1 MGSKGSAPK
10 APDYV
15 GAANAQAEASKEVTN
30 IQNFANR
37 PTINTPFG
45 TESWNSQASID
56 PATGQRVTS
65 WTQNT
70 TLAPGLQ
77 AALDAQVGTQLGRS
91 NLANDF
97 MGRVANEYSTPF
109 DWQGLPQMA
118 QMNGAPSLNT
128 GMADY
133 AQGLNTGVN
142 SRSGGISGGFNFG
155 GPQMGMNPM
164 VGNIAQQTGQTQLQR
179 NFDPMM
185 GLNYSTGSTP
195 INAQFND
202 MQGGLQ
208 RGVQDYGLNTQFGS
222 GAGNIQSGVQDY
234 GLDTQF
240 GSGVNDIQ
248 RGVQNYGLNAQ
259 FDPMQGGL
267 ARNVQQQNIQRSL
280 NTGDNPALPQFDSGY
295 RDTVAQSL
303 IERMMPVHDR
313 QRNEIETQLA
323 NSGYTV
329 GSEGYTRALADMQG
343 RQAAERYNALD
354 TAGNEAQR
362 LYGMQMGSRQQAFN
376 EDMGMGQFANSAAN
390 QAFQQSLGANQFQ
403 NQATSQ
409 AYQQAMNAQQAGN
422 QALGQQFNQNLQ
434 QGQFG
439 NQAAAQAYQQ
449 AMGAQQAGNQA
460 LGQQFGQGLQAA
472 QFGNQAEGQRF
483 QQEMN
488 AQQAGNQALGQQFQQ
503 GVTAGQFGN
512 QATAQAYQQALAAQQ
527 AGNQAQGQRFQQD
540 LAANQFGNQ
549 AMGQAFQQN
558 MAAGQAGNQAAGQ
571 EFQQGS
577 SANQFQNQAAN
588 QIFQQ
593 MLGASQ
599 FGNQA
604 QQQLFGQN
612 MGMADLSNRANAQAF
627 GQDLQA
633 AQFGNQALGQA
644 AALDQSRMGAMNQA
658 MGQQFGM
665 NQQLA
670 NQQNQLRQQ
679 AIAEQMQRRGM
690 SLNEMNALLSG
701 QQVGMPQMPN
711 FNQAQRSETP
721 DILGAT
727 QMGYDAQL
735 GAYNAKQAGASNMM
749 GGLFSLGGA
758 ALSNPFMFSDR
769 RLKRGLKRVGTH
781 AIGVGI
787 YDYTM
792 LGFPQRGVIAQEVQK
807 VRPDLVA
814 RHASGYLTVNYS
826 EL

>member
-1 MGSKGSAPK
+1 MGGKGSAPK

-37 PTINTPFG
+37 PTINTPYG
-45 TESWNSQASID
+45 SESWSNQASID

-97 MGRVANEYSTPF
+97 MGRVANEYSQPF
-109 DWQGLPQMA
+109 DYENLPQMA
-118 QMNGAPSLNT
+118 QMGGAPSLYT
-128 GMADY
+128 GLADY
-133 AQGLNTGVN
+133 AQGLSTGVN
-142 SRSGGISGGFNFG
+142 SRSGDVVGGFGFG
-155 GPQMGMNPM
+155 GPQM
-164 VGNIAQQTGQTQLQR
+164 
-179 NFDPMM
+179 
-185 GLNYSTGSTP
+185 
-195 INAQFND
+195 
-202 MQGGLQ
+202 
-208 RGVQDYGLNTQFGS
+208 GVQDYGLNT
-222 GAGNIQSGVQDY
+222 
-234 GLDTQF
+234 
-240 GSGVNDIQ
+240 
-248 RGVQNYGLNAQ
+248 Q

-267 ARNVQQQNIQRSL
+267 ARNVQQQDVQRQL
-280 NTGDNPALPQFDSGY
+280 NMGDNPALPQFDSSY
-295 RDTVAQSL
+295 RDSVAQSL

-403 NQATSQ
+403 NQAT
-409 AYQQAMNAQQAGN
+409 G
-422 QALGQQFNQNLQ
+422 
-434 QGQFG
+434 
-439 NQAAAQAYQQ
+439 QAYQQ

-460 LGQQFGQGLQAA
+460 LGQQFGQGLQA
-472 QFGNQAEGQRF
+472 
-483 QQEMN
+483 
-488 AQQAGNQALGQQFQQ
+488 
-503 GVTAGQFGN
+503 GQFGN
-512 QATAQAYQQALAAQQ
+512 QAQNQLYQQMMGQANLANQANAQA
-527 AGNQAQGQRFQQD
+527 FQQD

-549 AMGQAFQQN
+549 
-558 MAAGQAGNQAAGQ
+558 
-571 EFQQGS
+571 S
-577 SANQFQNQAAN
+577 
-588 QIFQQ
+588 
-593 MLGASQ
+593 
-599 FGNQA
+599 
-604 QQQLFGQN
+604 
-612 MGMADLSNRANAQAF
+612 
-627 GQDLQA
+627 
-633 AQFGNQALGQA
+633 LGQA

-658 MGQQFGM
+658 MTQQFGM
-665 NQQLA
+665 NQQFA

-701 QQVGMPQMPN
+701 QQVNMPQMPN
-711 FNQAQRSETP
+711 FVQAGRSETP

-727 QMGYDAQL
+727 QMGYNAQMD
-735 GAYNAKQAGASNMM
+735 AYNAKQAQFGQLLNA
-749 GGLFSLGGA
+749 GTQLGSA
-758 ALSNPFMFSDR
+758 FMFSDR
-769 RLKRGLKRVGTH
+769 RLKRDLKRVGTH

-814 RHASGYLTVNYS
+814 RHANGYLTVNYGG
-826 EL
+826 L